1 MREGDAAMGS
11 LRIEV
16 PERYNFARDTVD
28 RWAQDAD
35 RRAMLWV
42 DDDGTGHPFTF
53 RHFAQRSRRVAGL
66 LRSLGVG
73 RGDRVVVVLGR
84 EVAWWEVML
93 GLIRLGAI
101 PAPGTTL
108 LTARDLLYRIQRTE
122 AVAVIT
128 DAEGAAR
135 VDAVR
140 DQCPSLRVGIV
151 VGGTRPGWI
160 GYEEAVAAAPADE
173 GEVTRADDP
182 MLIYF
187 TSGTT
192 GYPKMVLHDHSYPLG
207 HRVTGELWC
216 DLKPG
221 DLHWNVSDT
230 GWAKAAWSSLCGPWV
245 AGAAVMVDR
254 KPGKFDPQRTL
265 ALIQRHRPTSLCAP
279 PTVYRLLVLE
289 PLDRYDLSSLR
300 SCVSA
305 GEPLNPEVIHT
316 WREATGVTIRDGYG
330 QTETVCMVANWPGL
344 PVKPGSMGTPA
355 PHAEVAIVDEQGRV
369 LPPGREGDI
378 AIRVEPERP
387 VGLFR
392 EYWKDPEGTA
402 ARRVGPWYITGDR
415 GIVDEDGYFW
425 FVGRADDVIIS
436 AGYRIGPFE
445 VESALVEHPAVAE
458 AAVVAS
464 PDPVRGSI
472 VKAFVVLAPGYEP
485 SDALAVELQE
495 HVKRATAPYKY
506 PREIEF
512 VPDLPKTIS
521 GKIRRVELRE
531 RERRRKAQAA
541 AGGPARAGQ
550 PADEPGAQG

>member
-1 MREGDAAMGS
+1 MGTF
-11 LRIEV
+11 RIEV
-16 PERYNFARDTVD
+16 PAHYNFARDTVD
-28 RWAQDAD
+28 RWAEDGG
-35 RRAMLWV
+35 RPAMLWV
-42 DDDGTGHPFTF
+42 DDEGAGHAFTF
-53 RHFAQRSRRVAGL
+53 RHFARRSRQVTGL
-66 LRSLGVG
+66 LRSFGVG

-93 GLIRLGAI
+93 GLIRLGAV

-128 DAEGAAR
+128 DPQGAAR
-135 VDAVR
+135 VDEIR

-160 GYEEAVAAAPADE
+160 PYEEAVAAAPPDE
-173 GEVTRADDP
+173 GEVTRADEP

-192 GYPKMVLHDHSYPLG
+192 GYPKMVLHEHSYPLG

-216 DLKPG
+216 DLQPG

-230 GWAKAAWSSLCGPWV
+230 GWAKAAWSSFCGPWV
-245 AGAAVMVDR
+245 AGATVMVDR

-265 ALIQRHRPTSLCAP
+265 ALIERHRPTSLCAP

-305 GEPLNPEVIHT
+305 GEPLNPEVIHA
-316 WREATGVTIRDGYG
+316 WQKATGVIIRDGYG

-344 PVKPGSMGTPA
+344 PVKPGSMGKPA
-355 PHAEVAIVDEQGRV
+355 PHAEVAIVDERGQV

-387 VGLFR
+387 VGVFR

-415 GIVDEDGYFW
+415 GIMDEDGYFW

-472 VKAFVVLAPGYEP
+472 VKAFVVLAPGYAP
-485 SDALAVELQE
+485 SDALAAELQE
-495 HVKRATAPYKY
+495 HVKNATAPYKY

-512 VPDLPKTIS
+512 VGELPKTIS

-531 RERRRKAQAA
+531 REMRRKAAGAGNGAA
-541 AGGPARAGQ
+541 DGGGAG
-550 PADEPGAQG
+550 E